1 MSPTA
6 NALWMGAGG
15 LSLFLFGMLQMSD
28 SLKAAAGERFRR
40 AMGGLTRNKLR
51 GYALGTAM
59 GTAVHSSATT
69 VMTIGLLNAGLL
81 SLTGAIPVIAGAN
94 VGTSLAMQ
102 LFAFDIGWLW
112 AALASLGLL
121 LRLLPGPAPR
131 RGLGTAMIGMGL
143 LFLGMQL
150 MSQSVHPF
158 RADLAAWMDQ
168 TTRDD
173 GSGFLLALVGAI
185 AFTALIQSSGATIGL
200 LFALAGAGV
209 LTDIRQAIPFIIG
222 AQIGTCT
229 TALISSVGTN
239 ADARRGALAHLLFN
253 LITAGLSIAMLPWL
267 IAAIQHLDGS
277 LTRQIAHAHTL
288 MLLGGGVVLVPLTG
302 LFARLLTWIARFP
315 ERESDRSQ
323 LDEAALDDPPAALLC
338 ARRELVRAARIVRRG
353 FTLNRK
359 LLAEPDR
366 SLHQEVKRT
375 EASMDLIY
383 AVMRDYLLRLAA
395 RVQDT
400 RLGAEIQW
408 LNLSLI
414 YVERISDHNDNLADL
429 SMDVHHRL
437 SGEDRVFAKRVGDDL
452 YRSVEPLLA
461 SVEASW
467 SPDLP
472 HDLTSRARTLREH
485 RARYLPESENLQ
497 AELVRRIAAGSLKP
511 LSGFVLTEYI
521 SEMDRI
527 VRHTKKIAGV
537 LEKSDTQPGPA

>member
-1 MSPTA
+1 MSQTA

-15 LSLFLFGMLQMSD
+15 LSLFLFGMMQMSE

-40 AMGGLTRNKLR
+40 AMGGLTRNRLR

-81 SLTGAIPVIAGAN
+81 TLAGAIPVIAGAN

-121 LRLLPGPAPR
+121 LRLLPGPVAR

-158 RADLAAWMDQ
+158 RADLAAWMDH

-173 GSGFLLALVGAI
+173 GAGFLVALLGAI
-185 AFTALIQSSGATIGL
+185 VFTAVIQSSGATIGL
-200 LFALAGAGV
+200 LFSLAAAGV

-222 AQIGTCT
+222 AQIGTCA
-229 TALISSVGTN
+229 TALISSAGTN
-239 ADARRGALAHLLFN
+239 ADARRGALAHLFFN
-253 LITAGLSIAMLPWL
+253 LITAGLSIALLPWL
-267 IAAIQHLDGS
+267 TEAVRQLDGS

-288 MLLGGGVVLVPLTG
+288 MLFGGSVVLVPLSGT
-302 LFARLLTWIARFP
+302 LARLLTWIARFP
-315 ERESDRSQ
+315 ERDSDRSH
-323 LDEAALDDPPAALLC
+323 LDETALDDPPAALLC

-353 FTLNRK
+353 FTLNRR
-359 LLAEPDR
+359 LLAEPGR
-366 SLHQEVKRT
+366 TLHEEVKRT
-375 EASMDLIY
+375 EAAMDLIY
-383 AVMRDYLLRLAA
+383 AVMRDYLLRLSA
-395 RVQDT
+395 RVQDART
-400 RLGAEIQW
+400 GAEIQW

-414 YVERISDHNDNLADL
+414 FVERISDHNENLADL
-429 SMDVHHRL
+429 SMEVHHRL
-437 SGEDRVFAKRVGDDL
+437 TGDDRAFARRVGDDL

-461 SVEASW
+461 SVESSW
-467 SPDLP
+467 SPDHP
-472 HDLTSRARTLREH
+472 HDIGTRAKTLREQ

-497 AELVRRIAAGSLKP
+497 AELVRRIAEGSLKP

-537 LEKSDTQPGPA
+537 LEKSDIKPGPA

>member
-1 MSPTA
+1 MSQTA

-15 LSLFLFGMLQMSD
+15 LSLFLFGMMQMSD
-28 SLKAAAGERFRR
+28 SLKASAGERFRR
-40 AMGGLTRNKLR
+40 AMGGLTRNHLR

-59 GTAVHSSATT
+59 GTAIHSSATT

-81 SLTGAIPVIAGAN
+81 TLAGAIPVIAGAN
-94 VGTSLAMQ
+94 FGTSLAMQ

-112 AALASLGLL
+112 AALASFGLL
-121 LRLLPGPAPR
+121 LRLLPGSATR
-131 RGLGTAMIGMGL
+131 QRLGVAVIGMGL

-158 RADLAAWMDQ
+158 RADLAAWMDH

-173 GSGFLLALVGAI
+173 GSGFLIALLGAV

-200 LFALAGAGV
+200 LFSLAAAGV

-229 TALISSVGTN
+229 TALISSAGTN
-239 ADARRGALAHLLFN
+239 ADARRGALAHLFFN
-253 LITAGLSIAMLPWL
+253 LITAGLSIAALPWL
-267 IAAIQHLDGS
+267 IATIQHLDGS

-288 MLLGGGVVLVPLTG
+288 MLFGGGVVLVPLTG
-302 LFARLLTWIARFP
+302 LLARLLTWIARFP
-315 ERESDRSQ
+315 ERDSDRSY
-323 LDEAALDDPPAALLC
+323 LDEAALEDPPAALLC

-359 LLAEPDR
+359 LLATPER
-366 SLHQEVKRT
+366 TLHQEVKRT
-375 EASMDLIY
+375 EAAMDLIY
-383 AVMRDYLLRLAA
+383 AVMRDYLLRLSA

-437 SGEDRVFAKRVGDDL
+437 TGEDREFARRVGDDL

-461 SVEASW
+461 SVESSW
-467 SPDLP
+467 SPDHP
-472 HDLTSRARTLREH
+472 HDFATRARTLREQ

-497 AELVRRIAAGSLKP
+497 AELVRRIAEGSLKP

-537 LEKSDTQPGPA
+537 LEKSDTQPATA